1 MVNHIY
7 VNELELEI
15 SAMLTLII
23 IYWIPI
29 LSEVFIVLK
38 GV

>member
-1 MVNHIY
+1 MINDIY

-23 IYWIPI
+23 ILDYWIPI
-29 LSEVFIVLK
+29 SSEF
-38 GV
+38 